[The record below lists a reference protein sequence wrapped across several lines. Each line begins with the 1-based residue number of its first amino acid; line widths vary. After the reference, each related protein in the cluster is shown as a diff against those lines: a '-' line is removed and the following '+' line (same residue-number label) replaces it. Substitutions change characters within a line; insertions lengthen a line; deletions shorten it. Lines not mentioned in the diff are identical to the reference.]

1 MSRQWR
7 IGREFILRHAGMPF
21 DWLEELGAP
30 YSLLELADE
39 LLDRERAV
47 LELVETR
54 FSGSRAESLRS
65 DVLRGRVRQVPT
77 KSGGAQWSAAVRAWA
92 DTWERYAL
100 ACRQADEE
108 AGERLRDLLADP
120 RVAEAVFLSNPDAYR
135 NMLLPLLAYEG
146 PLTSRWRRVRRQM
159 FTYVQRFC
167 AKNETVSFFGPMA
180 YGTVGEGADAVLR
193 DDVPRV
199 RRVFFSH
206 WAARALA
213 TAIAR
218 DPGILPRL
226 AFHSTGR
233 GDAARE
239 PLLSLVAPEGTVFR
253 EVARAAGQPAR
264 EVARTLMRLV
274 AEEAVTVG
282 LGGGDYD
289 LEPLAT
295 LRDQLSALPASP
307 ARELWLGRIAEL
319 SSLIDD
325 LAELP
330 LERKEAAVTALENRF
345 TEFTGKPARR
355 GAGAAYADRAV
366 FFEECASPF
375 ALTLGAGLIDDWE
388 RQLAPVLEVCAAHG
402 QAAQRAAAAA
412 VRDAFTDG
420 AAGGEG
426 ADGTELDL
434 LTYATRAAA
443 SRADSTS
450 TFQAAHAPSYPGTD
464 WRAEVERLTDEAAA
478 LDGDRY
484 AVIDLCPAAPH
495 AAGLGLAAPLV
506 LSRAHHHLLVHSWLG
521 TMHPDPDRLGADAA
535 AWTAEQ
541 DGAVVGLDFGRRN
554 KGYYRFPGR
563 EVAMRPLTW
572 TDHDR
577 PELLKPEDLTVRIG
591 PDEVTLHDPDGRTV
605 SAYVPLSDFVK
616 YAPVAALSHP
626 QVLHPTFTTEDAQP
640 EVALGSVV
648 LQRSRWQVP
657 TAALAAPEPEARFL
671 ALRRLARDTGSR
683 FVFCRS
689 ARERKPYLIDLAS
702 PLAADLI
709 SHVAGESEQ
718 LGVER
723 MSPGPEELWL
733 RDSEG
738 RRYTSELRMQVIGR
752 SSDRNGGAHDDGTDG
767 GTDGEHEGG
776 SSTR

>member
-30 YSLLELADE
+30 HSLLELADE
-39 LLDRERAV
+39 LLDRERTV
-47 LELVETR
+47 LELVETQ
-54 FSGSRAESLRS
+54 FSGPRAESLRS
-65 DVLRGRVRQVPT
+65 DVLRGRARQLPAS
-77 KSGGAQWSAAVRAWA
+77 SGGPQWSRAVSAWA
-92 DTWERYAL
+92 DAWERYAL
-100 ACRQADEE
+100 ACRQADDE
-108 AGERLRDLLADP
+108 AGKRLRDLLADP
-120 RVAEAVFLSNPDAYR
+120 GVSEAVFLSNPDAYR

-180 YGTVGEGADAVLR
+180 YGTVGEGEGAVLR

-218 DPGILPRL
+218 DPRVLPHL

-239 PLLSLVAPEGTVFR
+239 PLLPLVAPDGTVFR
-253 EVARAAGQPAR
+253 DVVRAAGQPAR
-264 EVARTLMRLV
+264 DVARTLMRLV
-274 AEEAVTVG
+274 AEEAVTIG

-307 ARELWLGRIAEL
+307 ARELWLDRVAEL
-319 SSLIDD
+319 ASLIDE
-325 LAELP
+325 LAQAP
-330 LERKEAAVTALENRF
+330 LERKAAAVAALEERF
-345 TEFTGKPARR
+345 TEFTGRPARR

-375 ALTLGAGLIDDWE
+375 ALTLGAGLVGDWE

-420 AAGGEG
+420 AAGETGPTG
-426 ADGTELDL
+426 APATELDL

-443 SRADSTS
+443 SRSDSTS
-450 TFQAAHAPSYPGTD
+450 TFQAAHAPVYPGAD
-464 WRAEVERLTDEAAA
+464 WRAEVERLTEEAGA

-484 AVIDLCPAAPH
+484 AVIDLCPAAPE
-495 AAGLGLAAPLV
+495 AAGLGADAPLV
-506 LSRAHHHLLVHSWLG
+506 LSRAHHHLLVRSWLG

-535 AWTAEQ
+535 AWTAAQ

-572 TDHDR
+572 TDHDQ

-591 PDEVTLHDPDGRTV
+591 PHDVTLHDPDGKAV

-616 YAPVAALSHP
+616 YAPIAALSHP

-671 ALRRLARDTGSR
+671 ALRRLARDTGTR

-689 ARERKPYLIDLAS
+689 AHERKPYLIDLAS

-709 SHVAGESEQ
+709 SHVARGAEQ

-723 MSPGPEELWL
+723 MAPGPDELWL
-733 RDSEG
+733 RDGEG
-738 RRYTSELRMQVIGR
+738 RRYTSELRMQIIGSDD
-752 SSDRNGGAHDDGTDG
+752 SSSGSRNSDGSTNSD
-767 GTDGEHEGG
+767 G

>member
-30 YSLLELADE
+30 HSLLELADE
-39 LLDRERAV
+39 LLDRERTV
-47 LELVETR
+47 LELVEER
-54 FSGSRAESLRS
+54 FDGPRAESLRS
-65 DVLRGRVRQVPT
+65 DVLRGRVRQVPR
-77 KSGGAQWSAAVRAWA
+77 SGGARWSPAVSAWA
-92 DTWERYAL
+92 DAWERYAL
-100 ACRQADEE
+100 ACREADEE
-108 AGERLRDLLADP
+108 AGKRLRGLLADP
-120 RVAEAVFLSNPDAYR
+120 GVSEAVFLSNPDAYR

-180 YGTVGEGADAVLR
+180 YGTVGEGEGAVLR

-218 DPGILPRL
+218 DPKILPHL

-233 GDAARE
+233 GDAVRE
-239 PLLSLVAPEGTVFR
+239 PLLLLVAPDGTVFR
-253 EVARAAGQPAR
+253 DVVRAAGQPAR

-274 AEEAVTVG
+274 AEEAVTIG

-307 ARELWLGRIAEL
+307 ARELWLGRMAEL
-319 SSLIDD
+319 SSLIGD
-325 LAELP
+325 LAEVP
-330 LERKEAAVTALENRF
+330 LDRKPAAVAALENRF
-345 TEFTGKPARR
+345 TEFTGRPARR

-375 ALTLGAGLIDDWE
+375 ALTLGAGLIGDWE
-388 RQLAPVLEVCAAHG
+388 RQLAPVMEVCTAHG
-402 QAAQRAAAAA
+402 HAAQRAAAAA
-412 VRDAFTDG
+412 VREAFTDG
-420 AAGGEG
+420 TTGGQD
-426 ADGTELDL
+426 AELDL

-443 SRADSTS
+443 SRSDSTS
-450 TFQAAHAPSYPGTD
+450 TFQAAHAPGYPGAD
-464 WRAEVERLTDEAAA
+464 WQAEVERLTGAAGA

-484 AVIDLCPAAPH
+484 AVIDLCPAAPD
-495 AAGLGLAAPLV
+495 ASGLGAAPLV
-506 LSRAHHHLLVHSWLG
+506 LSRAHHHLLVRSWLG

-535 AWTAEQ
+535 AWTAAQ
-541 DGAVVGLDFGRRN
+541 DGTVVGLDFGRRN

-572 TDHDR
+572 TDHDQS
-577 PELLKPEDLTVRIG
+577 ELLKPEDLTVRIG
-591 PDEVTLHDPDGRTV
+591 PHEVTLHDPDGRTV

-616 YAPVAALSHP
+616 YAPIAALSHP

-671 ALRRLARDTGSR
+671 ALRRLARDTGTR

-689 ARERKPYLIDLAS
+689 AHERKPYLIDLAS

-709 SHVAGESEQ
+709 SHVARDAEQ

-723 MSPGPEELWL
+723 MAPGPDELWL

-738 RRYTSELRMQVIGR
+738 RRYTSELRMQIIGR
-752 SSDRNGGAHDDGTDG
+752 SS
-767 GTDGEHEGG
+767 GG